1 MVNKEYAHILLDL
14 DDTII
19 DSGVGVTKSVQYALA
34 CCGIKETDRAR
45 LDRFVGPPLK
55 DSFMDFYGLTEEQAE
70 VAIEKYRERYV
81 AKGIN
86 ENRVYNGIPEALKAW
101 HEAGKKL
108 YLCTSKPEIFAEK
121 ILEDLGLTRYFD
133 FIGGASLDG
142 VRNRKEE
149 VMTYVLN
156 RAGITDRRS
165 CVMIGDRKFDI
176 LAAGEM
182 GIDSVGVLYGYGCR
196 EEFET
201 AGATFI
207 VETAAEL
214 MERI

>member
-1 MVNKEYAHILLDL
+1 MVNKEYVHILLDL
-14 DDTII
+14 DGTII

-45 LDRFVGPPLK
+45 LNRFVGPPLK

-86 ENRVYNGIPEALKAW
+86 ENRVYNGIPEVLKAW

-133 FIGGASLDG
+133 L
-142 VRNRKEE
+142 
-149 VMTYVLN
+149 
-156 RAGITDRRS
+156 
-165 CVMIGDRKFDI
+165 
-176 LAAGEM
+176 
-182 GIDSVGVLYGYGCR
+182 
-196 EEFET
+196 
-201 AGATFI
+201 
-207 VETAAEL
+207 
-214 MERI
+214 